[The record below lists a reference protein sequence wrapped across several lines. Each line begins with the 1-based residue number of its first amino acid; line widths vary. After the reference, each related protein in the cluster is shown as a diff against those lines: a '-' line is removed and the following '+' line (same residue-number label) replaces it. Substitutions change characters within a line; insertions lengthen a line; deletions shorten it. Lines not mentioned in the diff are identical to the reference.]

1 MTVGCNALGNR
12 RPGTSEAA
20 AKWALCG
27 SALRHLSL
35 LGQLPQ
41 LGKLG
46 CRPRLSRFRSDVE
59 AQIERGLASGT
70 ARIGPV
76 ARELGYSRQT
86 LYRRLKAE
94 GVTFEE
100 LCDRARRRLA
110 IRFVRDEGLPLKEA
124 AYRLGFSDPSAFSRA
139 FKRWTGSPPSRMR
152 KV

>member
-1 MTVGCNALGNR
+1 MTVGCTDAGG
-12 RPGTSEAA
+12 PAGISF
-20 AKWALCG
+20 
-27 SALRHLSL
+27 LRHLSL
-35 LGQLPQ
+35 LSQLPR

-46 CRPRLSRFRSDVE
+46 CRARKSGFRSEVE
-59 AQIERGLASGT
+59 EQIEGRIASGT

-100 LCDRARRRLA
+100 LCDLARRRLA
-110 IRFVRDEGLPLKEA
+110 IRYVRDGVPLKEA

-139 FKRWTGSPPSRMR
+139 FKRWTGLPPSEF
-152 KV
+152 